1 MKEKMPM
8 NTEQIQHEISIIK
21 EMISKSRSEAAES
34 GHFFVGI
41 GLLGVIATPLIGLL
55 ESIHLDRLILPLFVL
70 MTFISAAIGFLT
82 VGRQAKKEKVKSY
95 AKTLCYQILFAC
107 SIPALL
113 IVFVFPLL
121 RVYPWN
127 LVPVLTSLIMGIMV
141 YSAGTIYEIRSIR
154 WCGVFWW
161 AGAVLMALFA
171 GHQWIRISIMNLSL
185 FVGFVLPG
193 LILNRKYKKGKSR
206 NGS

>member
-1 MKEKMPM
+1 MSFEKIE
-8 NTEQIQHEISIIK
+8 NEISIIK
-21 EMISKSRSEAAES
+21 EMIAKSRKEAAES

-41 GLLGVIATPLIGLL
+41 GLLGIIATPLIGLL
-55 ESIHLDRLILPLFVL
+55 ELFHLDRLILPVFVL
-70 MTFISAAIGFLT
+70 MAFVSAAIGYLT
-82 VGRQAKKEKVKSY
+82 VGRQEKKERVKSY

-107 SIPALL
+107 SVPALL

-185 FVGFVLPG
+185 FAGFVLPG
-193 LILNRKYKKGKSR
+193 LILNRKYREGRSGY
-206 NGS
+206 GS